1 MEEGGIKMEDDEIL
15 QLYWD
20 RDEQAI
26 PATAEK
32 YGDYCSSIA
41 RHILESR
48 EDAEECVN
56 DTYLKAWNAIP
67 PQRPDILRVFLGT
80 ITRNLSFNRYRYNT
94 AHRRGGGE
102 AALVLEELAQL
113 VSGSDHVEQEVE
125 GRELLRA
132 INAFLAGLPPEKRR
146 MFVCRYWYFD
156 PVSEIAARFGI
167 SQNQVS
173 VTLSRLRGKLR
184 RHLTEGGFEL

>member
-1 MEEGGIKMEDDEIL
+1 M
-15 QLYWD
+15 
-20 RDEQAI
+20 
-26 PATAEK
+26 
-32 YGDYCSSIA
+32 
-41 RHILESR
+41 
-48 EDAEECVN
+48 
-56 DTYLKAWNAIP
+56 
-67 PQRPDILRVFLGT
+67 RVFLGT
-80 ITRNLSFNRYRYNT
+80 ITRNLSVNRYRYNT